1 MADFKLSLLMTA
13 IMSCLITG
21 CGGGGHHSSNN
32 ESQNWDATE
41 VTPTSPSE
49 TQTSPSETPSETIA
63 QQNSKLEVQ
72 VIDGYLTD
80 LDVCIVNDKLE
91 CNDVFGKA
99 RTDENGKA
107 SFDLN
112 DEQKKIARNFSI
124 SEVKEGLEY
133 IRNNGIDAFVNFNR
147 YAEFI
152 RSKKADDI
160 MDNIKNNLEKYVFI
174 NKNDNRA

>member
-32 ESQNWDATE
+32 ESNNSDAAE
-41 VTPTSPSE
+41 VTPTPPSE
-49 TQTSPSETPSETIA
+49 TPTSPSETPSETIA

-112 DEQKKIARNFSI
+112 DEQKKILTQMKS
-124 SEVKEGLEY
+124 VKFK
-133 IRNNGIDAFVNFNR
+133 AVP
-147 YAEFI
+147 
-152 RSKKADDI
+152 KKAQTTLFWAKKQKHKTI
-160 MDNIKNNLEKYVFI
+160 WF
-174 NKNDNRA
+174 

>member
-1 MADFKLSLLMTA
+1 MVFRDKDIGIYEYWQAH
-13 IMSCLITG
+13 I
-21 CGGGGHHSSNN
+21 H
-32 ESQNWDATE
+32 ESHNDE
-41 VTPTSPSE
+41 DVE
-49 TQTSPSETPSETIA
+49 T
-63 QQNSKLEVQ
+63 
-72 VIDGYLTD
+72 D
-80 LDVCIVNDKLE
+80 
-91 CNDVFGKA
+91 
-99 RTDENGKA
+99 
-107 SFDLN
+107 